1 MKYLCLIYEDQSR
14 APALP
19 RETIEKAMADYQSF
33 TDDLKEGGRC
43 IEYGAFPPDTA
54 TTVRVRNGKLS
65 TTDGPYAETKEQ
77 LGVYYLIEAKD
88 LNEAIHVAERI
99 PSAQW
104 GSVEVRPVME
114 F

>member
-14 APALP
+14 LP
-19 RETIEKAMADYQSF
+19 VLPKETVEKAMADYQSF
-33 TDDLKEGGRC
+33 TGELKKSGRC
-43 IEYGAFPPDTA
+43 IAYGAFPPDTA

-65 TTDGPYAETKEQ
+65 ATDGPFAETKEQ
-77 LGVYYLIEAKD
+77 LGVYYLIEAHD
-88 LNEAIHVAERI
+88 LNEAIRVAEKI

-104 GSVEVRPVME
+104 GSVEVRPVSE